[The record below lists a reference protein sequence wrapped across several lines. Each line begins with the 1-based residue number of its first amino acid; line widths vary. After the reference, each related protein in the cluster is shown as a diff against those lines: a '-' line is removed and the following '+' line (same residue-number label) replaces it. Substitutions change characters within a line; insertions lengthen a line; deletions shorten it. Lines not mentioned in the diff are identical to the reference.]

1 MTRDAVRAYYAQLG
15 EREWDRLTH
24 PTDGAVEFAVNCR
37 LLAAHLPPAGRVLD
51 LGGGP
56 GRYTIWLAQ
65 HGYSVTLADLSP
77 NLLAIARERIAQAG
91 VGDRVEAVVEAD
103 ACDLSRWADGSF
115 AAVICLGPFYHL
127 PDPVDR
133 DRAAR
138 ELARV
143 LQPDGIAAV
152 GLMPRLAFLR
162 RTLAIADER
171 AHLLKREFITRLLER
186 GVFRNDIPDR
196 LTVGYGV
203 VPEDVG
209 PFFAQFGLESAALA
223 ASEGISVGI
232 AEALADIEA
241 TAPELYERALDLIV
255 QTASDPSILGMANHL
270 LYIGR
275 KPS

>member
-15 EREWDRLTH
+15 EREWDRLTQ
-24 PTDGAVEFAVNCR
+24 PTDGAVEYAVNCR
-37 LLAAHLPPAGRVLD
+37 LLAAHLPSAGRVLD

-65 HGYSVTLADLSP
+65 RGYSVTLAELSP
-77 NLLAIARERIAQAG
+77 HLLAIARERIAQAG

-127 PDPVDR
+127 PDPADR
-133 DRAAR
+133 DRAAG

-143 LQPDGIAAV
+143 LQPGGIAAI

-171 AHLLKREFITRLLER
+171 AHVLDPAFMARLLKQGAFE
-186 GVFRNDIPDR
+186 NDIPGR
-196 LTVGYGV
+196 LTSGYGV
-203 VPEDVG
+203 VPGDVR
-209 PFFAQFGLESAALA
+209 PFFAQFGLESVLLA

-232 AEALADIEA
+232 AEALAEMAA

-255 QTASDPSILGMANHL
+255 QTARDQSILGMANHL
-270 LYIGR
+270 LYIGQ
-275 KPS
+275 KSS

>member
-15 EREWDRLTH
+15 EREWDRLTQ
-24 PTDGAVEFAVNCR
+24 PTDGAVEYAVNCR
-37 LLAAHLPPAGRVLD
+37 LLAAHLPSAGRVLD

-65 HGYSVTLADLSP
+65 RGYSVTLAELSP
-77 NLLAIARERIAQAG
+77 HLLAIARERIAQAG

-127 PDPVDR
+127 PDPADR
-133 DRAAR
+133 DRAAG

-143 LQPDGIAAV
+143 LQPGGIAAI

-171 AHLLKREFITRLLER
+171 AHVLDPAFMARLLKQGAFE
-186 GVFRNDIPDR
+186 NDIPGR
-196 LTVGYGV
+196 LTSGYGV
-203 VPEDVG
+203 VPGDVG
-209 PFFAQFGLESAALA
+209 PFFAQFGLESVLLA

-232 AEALADIEA
+232 AEALAEMAA

-255 QTASDPSILGMANHL
+255 QTARDQSILGMANHL
-270 LYIGR
+270 LYIGQ
-275 KPS
+275 KSS